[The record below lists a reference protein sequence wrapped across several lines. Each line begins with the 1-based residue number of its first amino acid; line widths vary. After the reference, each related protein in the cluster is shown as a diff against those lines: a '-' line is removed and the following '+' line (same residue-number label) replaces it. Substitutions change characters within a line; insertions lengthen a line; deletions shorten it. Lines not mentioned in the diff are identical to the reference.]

1 MMIRPSTLEDLPE
14 MLEIYAYARKKMAE
28 NGNPRQWGPTHWPP
42 EELLREDIALGR
54 SFVCVEGEEESREAD
69 GTPGKEAG
77 PGEKILGTFC
87 YIYGPKVDPTYDV
100 IEEGDW
106 TLDAPYG
113 AAHRIAAAEG
123 TRGVGSFIV
132 NQALQKAGYLRI
144 DTHPDNK
151 IMQGMLAKNGFRKC
165 GIIHVAEDNDPR
177 FAYDRVL

>member
-1 MMIRPSTLEDLPE
+1 MMIRQSTLEDLPE

-28 NGNPRQWGPTHWPP
+28 NGNPRQWGPTSWPP

-54 SFVCVEGEEESREAD
+54 SFVCVEGE
-69 GTPGKEAG
+69 G
-77 PGEKILGTFC
+77 PGARILGTFC

-100 IEEGDW
+100 IEEGNW

-144 DTHPDNK
+144 DTHPDNR
-151 IMQGMLAKNGFRKC
+151 IMQGMLAKNGFKKC
-165 GIIHVAEDNDPR
+165 GIIHVVEDNDPR